1 MPDMKIYK
9 QEVLNDGTYLV
20 ECAGLSTD
28 TKPTRN
34 ISTGSKAIE
43 TDTGDVY
50 MFNEATPAWAKI
62 CALGGSGT

>member
-1 MPDMKIYK
+1 MADMKITK
-9 QEVLNDGTYLV
+9 QTVMPDGTYLV

-34 ISTGSKAIE
+34 ISTGSIAVE
-43 TDTGDVY
+43 ANTGDVY
-50 MFNEATPAWAKI
+50 MYEETTPSWKKI

>member
-1 MPDMKIYK
+1 MADMKIIK
-9 QEVLNDGTYLV
+9 QEVLNDGSYLI
-20 ECAGLSTD
+20 EAAGLSTD

-34 ISTGSKAIE
+34 ISTGSIATE

-50 MFNEATPAWAKI
+50 MYNESSAAWAKI